1 MIPFLS
7 DTPAPSGVF
16 LPMPMAG
23 GESSS
28 GTAGAARDFAGLLGA
43 ALSPE
48 PRAGAAID
56 TAALPAAAPEA
67 SVLSGAATPALVL
80 PSLHSADPG
89 KGLPLPGA
97 DLPPPVSDG
106 TPEAPTLSVP
116 AGANATRALLTRDAM
131 VITAPR
137 AVVPVEW
144 LQEGARPGVAPGAPE
159 TVGLSAP
166 DAVADTAASSPIPS
180 APAPAP
186 AAPVLPDDPL
196 FPADA
201 PALATEPLPVA
212 ASEPVVD
219 ASEDGSAETNTS
231 PPAPASA
238 PLPSPIIAST
248 LAVVA
253 TPTPAPLAVAVPPS
267 SGTVEVQSRPLPL
280 ARNAAAPVRA
290 ATPSATAPASS
301 APADDAP
308 APAIPS
314 AATPIEALAEA
325 PAQSAPAPAQQ
336 SPAPTLAAAPPM
348 PAAAPERGEAV
359 RAAPP
364 AVQLE
369 QAIDQVG
376 TLREAMRTARPEM
389 TLRHAEFGFV
399 SLRLEQ
405 PAPEQW
411 RAVLASR
418 DPGFVPAIQLALA
431 ERAVAATADSAAST
445 GHHGGS
451 QNGTG
456 DQRYGASPNGGQGGS
471 QPYLGQSGQ
480 RDGEAAPD
488 HRRPSTAATLSA
500 RAEEEGEA
508 AASPGHHARGTFA

>member
-1 MIPFLS
+1 MIPILS
-7 DTPAPSGVF
+7 DTPAPASALLPG
-16 LPMPMAG
+16 PMPAQGAAG
-23 GESSS
+23 S
-28 GTAGAARDFAGLLGA
+28 GTALDFAGLLGA
-43 ALSPE
+43 ALAPE
-48 PRAGAAID
+48 PGAAPD
-56 TAALPAAAPEA
+56 APAMPSAANPALALSPLLPAE
-67 SVLSGAATPALVL
+67 
-80 PSLHSADPG
+80 PG
-89 KGLPLPGA
+89 KGLPLAGA
-97 DLPPPVSDG
+97 DLPPPLTDE
-106 TPEAPTLSVP
+106 TPRAPSLPAPAEANP
-116 AGANATRALLTRDAM
+116 ARALLTRGGIA
-131 VITAPR
+131 IAAPR
-137 AVVPVEW
+137 AAVPVEL
-144 LQEGARPGVAPGAPE
+144 LQEDTRPALAPIFAE
-159 TVGLSAP
+159 A
-166 DAVADTAASSPIPS
+166 DAKPAVQIAD

-186 AAPVLPDDPL
+186 PALPDDLPT
-196 FPADA
+196 PAEA
-201 PALATEPLPVA
+201 PARVTDLVPVA
-212 ASEPVVD
+212 SPEPVADVG
-219 ASEDGSAETNTS
+219 EDEMAEADTS
-231 PPAPASA
+231 PPAPVPLPA
-238 PLPSPIIAST
+238 PLIAPT
-248 LAVVA
+248 PALVA
-253 TPTPAPLAVAVPPS
+253 TPIPAPLAAVPPPPP
-267 SGTVEVQSRPLPL
+267 TVAMEVQARPLPL
-280 ARNAAAPVRA
+280 ARIAAASIRA
-290 ATPSATAPASS
+290 ATSPAPAGS
-301 APADDAP
+301 APAEDAP
-308 APAIPS
+308 TPTMPS
-314 AATPIEALAEA
+314 AATPVEALAEA
-325 PAQSAPAPAQQ
+325 PAQSAPAPGQQ
-336 SPAPTLAAAPPM
+336 SPAPTLAAAPSL
-348 PAAAPERGEAV
+348 PAAAPERTDAP

-456 DQRYGASPNGGQGGS
+456 DQRYGASPNGGQGAS

-488 HRRPSTAATLSA
+488 HRRPSTAAALSA

>member
-7 DTPAPSGVF
+7 DTPAPASAIPSG
-16 LPMPMAG
+16 PMAAHSAEG
-23 GESSS
+23 GE
-28 GTAGAARDFAGLLGA
+28 TALNFAGLLGA
-43 ALSPE
+43 ALAPA
-48 PRAGAAID
+48 PGAGVETD
-56 TAALPAAAPEA
+56 ALPAAAPEA
-67 SVLSGAATPALVL
+67 SMPSGAATSALAL
-80 PSLHSADPG
+80 PPLHRVDPG

-97 DLPPPVSDG
+97 DLPPPVTDG
-106 TPEAPTLSVP
+106 TPEAPTPPAP
-116 AGANATRALLTRDAM
+116 AGTKPTRALLTREGIA
-131 VITAPR
+131 IAAPR
-137 AVVPVEW
+137 ATVPVEL
-144 LQEGARPGVAPGAPE
+144 LQEGAKPGVAPGAAAATDPE
-159 TVGLSAP
+159 GDTITRNSAP
-166 DAVADTAASSPIPS
+166 LVRAAPMLPDDLPIP
-180 APAPAP
+180 PD
-186 AAPVLPDDPL
+186 APVLATDPL
-196 FPADA
+196 P
-201 PALATEPLPVA
+201 TA

-219 ASEDGSAETNTS
+219 ASEDDSADTGTS

-238 PLPSPIIAST
+238 SLPTPIIAST
-248 LAVVA
+248 PTVVA
-253 TPTPAPLAVAVPPS
+253 TPIPAPLAASLPVP
-267 SGTVEVQSRPLPL
+267 SGAVEVPTRPLPL
-280 ARNAAAPVRA
+280 ARTAAATVRA
-290 ATPSATAPASS
+290 ATPSTSASPAPAE
-301 APADDAP
+301 DAP
-308 APAIPS
+308 APAMPS

-325 PAQSAPAPAQQ
+325 PAQSAPAPAQP
-336 SPAPTLAAAPPM
+336 SPAPALPAAPPM
-348 PAAAPERGEAV
+348 PAAAPERSEAL

-364 AVQLE
+364 APQLE

-431 ERAVAATADSAAST
+431 ERAVAAAAESGTST

-488 HRRPSTAATLSA
+488 HRRPSTAAALAA
-500 RAEEEGEA
+500 RTEEEGEA

>member
-7 DTPAPSGVF
+7 DTPAPASALPSG
-16 LPMPMAG
+16 PMAAHSIEG
-23 GESSS
+23 GE
-28 GTAGAARDFAGLLGA
+28 TALDFAGLLGA
-43 ALSPE
+43 ALAPA
-48 PRAGAAID
+48 PGAGIETD
-56 TAALPAAAPEA
+56 ALPAAVPEA
-67 SVLSGAATPALVL
+67 SMPSGAATPALVL
-80 PSLHSADPG
+80 PSLHPADPG

-97 DLPPPVSDG
+97 DLPPPPPVTDEAARAPSLPALTG
-106 TPEAPTLSVP
+106 ATP
-116 AGANATRALLTRDAM
+116 TRALLTREGIA
-131 VITAPR
+131 IAAPR
-137 AVVPVEW
+137 AVVSVEW
-144 LQEGARPGVAPGAPE
+144 LQEGDRPGFAPTSPEGAADIAARIPAA
-159 TVGLSAP
+159 SAP
-166 DAVADTAASSPIPS
+166 DAPL
-180 APAPAP
+180 
-186 AAPVLPDDPL
+186 LPDDRPIL
-196 FPADA
+196 AEA
-201 PALATEPLPVA
+201 VTLATGHVPVA
-212 ASEPVVD
+212 PPEPVAEASEGDVAAADTLP
-219 ASEDGSAETNTS
+219 
-231 PPAPASA
+231 PASA
-238 PLPSPIIAST
+238 PVSVAAAALVPAAVPAS
-248 LAVVA
+248 V
-253 TPTPAPLAVAVPPS
+253 PGSDPAPLAASLPVP
-267 SGTVEVQSRPLPL
+267 SGAVEVQARPLPL

-290 ATPSATAPASS
+290 ATPSAPASS
-301 APADDAP
+301 ATADDGP
-308 APAIPS
+308 APAMPS

-336 SPAPTLAAAPPM
+336 SPAPALTAAPPM
-348 PAAAPERGEAV
+348 PAAVPERSDVA

-364 AVQLE
+364 APQVE

-376 TLREAMRTARPEM
+376 TLREVMRTARPEM

-431 ERAVAATADSAAST
+431 ERAVAAAAESGAST

-488 HRRPSTAATLSA
+488 HRRPSTAAALAA
-500 RAEEEGEA
+500 RTEEEGEA